1 MTKKSYAL
9 IDTANTFFRARHVAS
24 RNSTPE
30 EKIGMAL
37 HLTLASVNQAVKRYG
52 IDHCVFCLE
61 GRSFRKDMYAPYKR
75 NRVVDA
81 MSITEEEAEESKLFW
96 DTYEKFTT
104 YIREKTNVTVL
115 RHERAEAD
123 DMIARFIHLHPMD
136 THYIISTDG
145 DYAQLIS
152 KNVMQYNGVTGE
164 LITLAGYLKENGK
177 PVIDKKTKEPKLLED
192 PEYGLFRK
200 IVRGDAG
207 DNVFSAF
214 PGCREKGTKNKVGI
228 REAFD
233 DRNKQG
239 FNYNNF
245 MLQRYTDHE
254 GNEVRVK
261 DAFERNRQLIDLTA
275 QPQEIK
281 DAVDQRIRESVR
293 VTTVPQ
299 VGIHFLKFTGKYELT
314 KISEQ
319 AETYS
324 RWLNAPYQ
332 GNVHE
337 RSN

>member
-1 MTKKSYAL
+1 MTYKYAL

-37 HLTLASVNQAVKRYG
+37 HLTLASVNQAVRKYS
-52 IDHCVFCLE
+52 IDHVVFCLE
-61 GRSFRKDMYAPYKR
+61 GRSFRKDLYAPYKK
-75 NRVVDA
+75 NRIVDQ

-96 DTYEKFTT
+96 ETYEKFTT
-104 YIREKTNVTVL
+104 YIKEKTNVSVL

-123 DMIARFIHLHPMD
+123 DMIARFIHLHPED
-136 THYIISTDG
+136 NHYIISTDT
-145 DYAQLIS
+145 DYNQLITD
-152 KNVMQYNGVTGE
+152 KVKQFNGVTGE
-164 LITLAGYLKENGK
+164 LATLEGYFKESGK
-177 PVIDKKTKEPKLLED
+177 PVLDKEKKPKLLED
-192 PEYGLFRK
+192 PEYLLFK
-200 IVRGDAG
+200 KLIRGDAG
-207 DNVFSAF
+207 DNVFASY
-214 PGCREKGTKNKVGI
+214 PGVREVGSKNKVGI
-228 REAFD
+228 KEAFE
-233 DRNKQG
+233 DRHKMG

-261 DAFERNRQLIDLTA
+261 DAFERNRTLIDLKA

-293 VTTVPQ
+293 VTTIPQ
-299 VGIHFLKFTGKYELT
+299 VGIHFMKFCGKYELT

-324 RWLNAPYQ
+324 KWLNSPYK
-332 GNVHE
+332 GTLHE
-337 RSN
+337 

>member
-1 MTKKSYAL
+1 MTHQNYAL

-37 HLTLASVNQAVKRYG
+37 HLTLASVNQAVKRYS

-61 GRSFRKDMYAPYKR
+61 GRSFRKDLYAPYKR

-104 YIREKTNVTVL
+104 FIKEKTNVTVL

-123 DMIARFIHLHPMD
+123 DMIARFIHLHPSD
-136 THYIISTDG
+136 NHWIISTDG

-152 KNVMQYNGVTGE
+152 ENVSQYNGVTNE
-164 LITLAGYLKENGK
+164 LITLKGYFKESGK

-192 PEYGLFRK
+192 PEYGLFKK
-200 IVRGDAG
+200 IIRGDSG

-228 REAFD
+228 LEAFE
-233 DRNKQG
+233 DRHKMG
-239 FNYNNF
+239 FAYNNF

-261 DAFERNRQLIDLTA
+261 DAFERNKTLIDLKA

-293 VTTVPQ
+293 VTTIPQ
-299 VGIHFLKFTGKYELT
+299 VGIHFMKFCGRYELT

-324 RWLNAPYQ
+324 KWLNSPYT
-332 GNVHE
+332 GIL
-337 RSN
+337 S

>member
-1 MTKKSYAL
+1 
-9 IDTANTFFRARHVAS
+9 
-24 RNSTPE
+24 
-30 EKIGMAL
+30 MAL
-37 HLTLASVNQAVKRYG
+37 HLTLASVNQAVKKYG
-52 IDHCVFCLE
+52 IDHVVFCLE
-61 GRSFRKDMYAPYKR
+61 GRSFRKDLYAPYKK

-96 DTYEKFTT
+96 DTYVKFTT
-104 YIREKTNVTVL
+104 FIKEKTNVSVL

-123 DMIARFIHLHPMD
+123 DLIARFIALHPAD
-136 THYIISTDG
+136 RHYILSTDG

-152 KNVMQYNGVTGE
+152 ETVSQYNGVTNE
-164 LITLAGYLKENGK
+164 LITLKGYFKENGK

-228 REAFD
+228 REAFE
-233 DRNKQG
+233 DRHKMG

-254 GNEVRVK
+254 GLEVRVK
-261 DAFERNRQLIDLTA
+261 DAFERNRTLIDLTA

-293 VTTVPQ
+293 VETIPQ
-299 VGIHFLKFTGKYELT
+299 VGIHFMRFCGKYELT

-324 RWLNAPYQ
+324 KWLNSPYQ
-332 GNVHE
+332 GTLHATE
-337 RSN
+337 RS

>member
-1 MTKKSYAL
+1 MNYAL

-24 RNSTPE
+24 RNSTTE

-37 HLTLASVNQAVKRYG
+37 HLTLASVNQTVKRFG

-61 GRSFRKDMYAPYKR
+61 GRSFRRDLYAPYKK

-81 MSITEEEAEESKLFW
+81 MSITEEEAEESKMFW
-96 DTYEKFTT
+96 ETYEKFTT
-104 YIREKTNVTVL
+104 YIRERTNVTVL

-123 DMIARFIHLHPMD
+123 DMIARFIHLHPED
-136 THYIISTDG
+136 NHWIISTDG
-145 DYAQLIS
+145 DFHQLVAP
-152 KNVMQYNGVTGE
+152 NVKIFNGVTNE
-164 LITLAGYLKENGK
+164 LVTLEGYLKENGK

-214 PGCREKGTKNKVGI
+214 PGIREVGSKNKVGI
-228 REAFD
+228 KEAFE
-233 DRNKQG
+233 DRHAMG
-239 FNYNNF
+239 FRYNNF
-245 MLQRYTDHE
+245 MLQRFTDH
-254 GNEVRVK
+254 NNIEVRVK
-261 DAFERNRQLIDLTA
+261 DAFERNRILIDLKA

-293 VTTVPQ
+293 VTTIPQ
-299 VGIHFLKFTGKYELT
+299 VGLHFMKFCGRHQLT

-319 AETYS
+319 AEIYS
-324 RWLNAPYQ
+324 KWLNTPYT
-332 GNVHE
+332 GSLV
-337 RSN
+337 